1 MSEGITL
8 IRVFAGTASD
18 GNAVCEELPARKI
31 NEDIYELLASP
42 GLALNLAKGDVIH
55 IGSPATPVTV
65 LKRGGNFCVQVY
77 SDHISQDDLAWLE
90 SVLDTALQGSVDGV
104 NAGNLAISIPANN
117 GFEKINLILDDS
129 TRRTGSSWY
138 FANIYKNLEDPE
150 DETLLDWWIPD
161 KE

>member
-1 MSEGITL
+1 M
-8 IRVFAGTASD
+8 
-18 GNAVCEELPARKI
+18 
-31 NEDIYELLASP
+31 
-42 GLALNLAKGDVIH
+42 
-55 IGSPATPVTV
+55 
-65 LKRGGNFCVQVY
+65 Y

-104 NAGNLAISIPANN
+104 NAGNLAISIPANK
-117 GFEKINLILDDS
+117 GFEKINLILDDF